1 MITIKNDIEGKP
13 YARLELK
20 KAMGIKY
27 LLNNGY
33 TQCNNVNYYQKG
45 EIYFSFNRYMKCWT
59 SDSYLKNIL

>member
-1 MITIKNDIEGKP
+1 MIIIKNDIYGQP

-33 TQCNNVNYYQKG
+33 SQCNNENYYQKG
-45 EIYFSFNRYMKCWT
+45 EIYFSYNRYMKCWI
-59 SDSYLKNIL
+59 SDSYCKNI